1 MTKEQIE
8 TFLSD
13 TGVAFSS
20 LDPDQPDVIDFK
32 NRGTSLRAIAYA
44 KGDLLHLTC
53 TYKMPATQPS
63 VGQVHEIFQAI
74 ELEFPIVKL
83 SAAGSAAE
91 PTFTVS
97 AEQLN
102 PDAEHVGGV
111 FWRLADLLVRAADE
125 CYIRLASPPAPVV
138 ESQPDALN
146 QFIERLEHTLRQGC
160 SRADSATG
168 AADTDDVG
176 VYERVKAAL
185 ALLITNDGS
194 TGSAFC
200 ITSGPTAS
208 YYVTNAHL
216 TRTLATVTLYRQK
229 PGYEKMEATVIAE
242 GEGDDNDVAIVRVD
256 SPNIPP
262 LKLAAQP
269 PRSES
274 QIALA
279 GYARVQIWAAQQF
292 GELIPSVHFGT
303 VTGVLKGGSYVLHD
317 VICRP
322 GDSGGPLFDPV
333 TGDVVGVQKG
343 GWQEDEEGYAVG
355 ARVLASFLKANKV
368 GM

>member
-13 TGVAFSS
+13 AGVTFSS
-20 LDPDQPDVIDFK
+20 PDPDQPDMIAFK
-32 NRGTSLRAIAYA
+32 NRGTSLQALAYA
-44 KGDLLHLTC
+44 KGDLLHVTC
-53 TYKMPATQPS
+53 TYKMPTPQPS
-63 VGQVHEIFQAI
+63 ISQVHEVFQAI
-74 ELEFPIVKL
+74 EDEFPIVKL
-83 SAAGSAAE
+83 CAAKSQDE
-91 PTFTVS
+91 PAFAVS
-97 AEQLN
+97 AQQLY
-102 PDAEHVGGV
+102 PDVEHIGGV

-125 CYIRLASPPAPVV
+125 CYLRLASPPAPVV

-146 QFIERLEHTLRQGC
+146 QFIERLEETLRQGC

-200 ITSGPTAS
+200 IASGATAS

-216 TRTLATVTLYRQK
+216 TRSRATVTLYRQK
-229 PGYEKMEATVIAE
+229 PGYEKMEATVVAE
-242 GEGDDNDVAIVRVD
+242 GDGDDNDVAIVRVD

-262 LKLAAQP
+262 LQLAAQP

-343 GWQEDEEGYAVG
+343 GWQEEEEGYAVG
-355 ARVLASFLKANKV
+355 ATVLAAFLKANKV
-368 GM
+368 GI